1 MNTVLIC
8 VRGFRINAVLDGLR
22 KRLHPSMRWI
32 VLHVVDSGP
41 TDELDSALRQLPGRG
56 DRPPHVHD
64 RLAETSHDLHLQVRA
79 EIEEWLASHGRRAEV
94 VMAEG
99 RPEQQI
105 LRIAHD
111 RQVALIAIG
120 DLTPPGPLRLPPVA
134 QFVVDHA
141 SCDVLLVR

>member
-41 TDELDSALRQLPGRG
+41 TDDLDHSRGQLPDSG
-56 DRPPHVHD
+56 DRRPQVHD
-64 RLAETSHDLHLQVRA
+64 RQAETSHDLHLQVRA
-79 EIEEWLASHGRRAEV
+79 EVEEWLASHGRRAEI

-99 RPEQQI
+99 RPEQEI

-111 RQVALIAIG
+111 RNVALIAIG
-120 DLTPPGPLRLPPVA
+120 DLTSPGPRRLPPVA